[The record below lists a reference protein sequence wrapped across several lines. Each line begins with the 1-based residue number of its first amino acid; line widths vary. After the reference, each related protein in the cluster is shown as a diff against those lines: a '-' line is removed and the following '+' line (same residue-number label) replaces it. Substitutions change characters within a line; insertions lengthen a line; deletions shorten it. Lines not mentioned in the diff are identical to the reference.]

1 MVPSGIGSLAVLG
14 VMAWGKFVDAADVVA
29 VVPVTVLV
37 VGATMIVVGSHEAEE
52 SVSVAVGR
60 RLVPK
65 V

>member
-1 MVPSGIGSLAVLG
+1 MI
-14 VMAWGKFVDAADVVA
+14 AWGKLVDAADVVA

-37 VGATMIVVGSHEAEE
+37 VGATMIVVGSHEADE

-65 V
+65 L

>member
-14 VMAWGKFVDAADVVA
+14 VMAWGRFVDAADVLA

-37 VGATMIVVGSHEAEE
+37 VGATMIVVGSHEDE
-52 SVSVAVGR
+52 SVSVAVGK

-65 V
+65 L